1 MAYIKDLLLQP
12 IPSIRNTRL
21 DTLEDS
27 FISKCEALRTTLFIM
42 LRRITSTKV
51 ITSIKSR

>member
-1 MAYIKDLLLQP
+1 MAYTKDLLLQP

-27 FISKCEALRTTLFIM
+27 FISKCEALQTTLFPDPPRTPNVD
-42 LRRITSTKV
+42 LLDY
-51 ITSIKSR
+51 

>member
-21 DTLEDS
+21 DILEDS
-27 FISKCEALRTTLFIM
+27 FIGKYEALRTTLFPDPPRAPNVD
-42 LRRITSTKV
+42 LLDY
-51 ITSIKSR
+51 